1 MGTKPSQ
8 ANKTAAAAAESTEN
22 VFDGDTVAQ
31 GAGTKFARVGFVSL
45 NTLKLPDNGSV
56 FIRCLEAMAVKP
68 TIQKEKQ
75 KDAQG
80 VEREVEV
87 ERELTLIKV
96 QDLQDKTPKQ
106 MVLGVVLAKEL
117 AAYKGG
123 NLAYVGMCFEVT
135 KRPAA
140 EGKRAKRYEV
150 FEIADP
156 DHKVVKAV

>member
-8 ANKTAAAAAESTEN
+8 ANKTAAAESTEN
-22 VFDGDTVAQ
+22 VFDGDNVAQ

-45 NTLKLPDNGSV
+45 NTLKLADNGSV
-56 FIRCLEAMAVKP
+56 FVRCLEPMAIKL
-68 TIQKEKQ
+68 TTQKEKQ

-87 ERELTLIKV
+87 EKELTIIRV

-106 MVLGVVLAKEL
+106 MVLGVVLGKEL
-117 AAYKGG
+117 SAYKGG
-123 NLAYVGMCFEVT
+123 NQAYVGLCFEIT

-140 EGKRAKRYEV
+140 EGKRAKRYEI

-156 DHKVVKAV
+156 DHKAI